1 MWAVALSGANA
12 QTLAECQQAAER
24 NYPLIKRM
32 DLITQTA
39 ALTVANIQKGWLP
52 QLTVTAQA
60 TLQSDVTAFPEQM
73 QTVYQQMGIDIK
85 GLRKDQ
91 YRIGVDVQQTV
102 FDGGAIS
109 SRKEVARREAGVE
122 IARQEVDIYKVR
134 QRVNELYFSL
144 LLLDQQIAL
153 SRDLE
158 QLLSS
163 NEQKLGTMFKSGTAA
178 ESDYLSL
185 KAERLKA
192 AQQLASLLSQ
202 RQSAAAI
209 LSVFCGIEVKSP
221 VKPSPTYDAAPAVR
235 PELRLADSQVARAK
249 ATLGKAEHVRQ
260 ARKVAQQ
267 CQVLLKN
274 DGNLLPLKRN
284 QRIAV
289 IGPLGNSANDMLG
302 CWSGSSE
309 KVLPVSLID
318 GLKTAVGTQGCVE
331 YATGSHLVKDPE
343 LEKILVGS
351 FMGLAKAGNAKESTW
366 RSNGELLREALVVAS
381 RSDVIIAALGENMNM
396 NGEGASR
403 ATPNLPEPQL
413 QLLEALVATG
423 KPIVLVVFTGRPL
436 ELTWADQH
444 VPAIL
449 NAWFPGV
456 EAGNAIADV
465 LFGDVNPSAKI
476 TVTFPRS
483 IGQIPIHYNHKNT
496 GRPHSADDAPY
507 IRFKSNYIDVVNAP
521 LYPFGYGLSYTT
533 FTYDR
538 MKLSS
543 NTLSKDGKLTAS
555 IQVKNTGARAGKET
569 VQLYIHDV
577 ISSSTRPVKELKGFK
592 QIELQAGECQIVSF
606 EITSEDLKFYNHE
619 LEYVCEPGEFEVMIG
634 PNSRDVISAS
644 FVYN

>member
-1 MWAVALSGANA
+1 MRIKAFIIMWAVALSGANA

-178 ESDYLSL
+178 ESDYLSV

-192 AQQLASLLSQ
+192 TQQLASLLSQ

-221 VKPSPTYDAAPAVR
+221 VKPSLTYDAAPAVR
-235 PELRLADSQVARAK
+235 PELRLADSQVALANAREK
-249 ATLGKAEHVRQ
+249 ALGAALLPRIGLFAQGFYGYPGYNMFEDMMRRRWSLNGMIG
-260 ARKVAQQ
+260 ARLTWNIGA
-267 CQVLLKN
+267 LYTRKN
-274 DGNLLPLKRN
+274 DKAQLRLARESAENSREVFLFNNKLEEMRYNEHTARYRQLMADDEEIIALRSRVRKAAESKLAHGI
-284 QRIAV
+284 IAV
-289 IGPLGNSANDMLG
+289 ND
-302 CWSGSSE
+302 
-309 KVLPVSLID
+309 
-318 GLKTAVGTQGCVE
+318 
-331 YATGSHLVKDPE
+331 
-343 LEKILVGS
+343 
-351 FMGLAKAGNAKESTW
+351 
-366 RSNGELLREALVVAS
+366 LLREINA
-381 RSDVIIAALGENMNM
+381 ENTARVQQSMHEIEMLKAIYN
-396 NGEGASR
+396 A
-403 ATPNLPEPQL
+403 
-413 QLLEALVATG
+413 
-423 KPIVLVVFTGRPL
+423 KFT
-436 ELTWADQH
+436 T
-444 VPAIL
+444 
-449 NAWFPGV
+449 N
-456 EAGNAIADV
+456 N
-465 LFGDVNPSAKI
+465 
-476 TVTFPRS
+476 
-483 IGQIPIHYNHKNT
+483 
-496 GRPHSADDAPY
+496 
-507 IRFKSNYIDVVNAP
+507 
-521 LYPFGYGLSYTT
+521 
-533 FTYDR
+533 
-538 MKLSS
+538 
-543 NTLSKDGKLTAS
+543 
-555 IQVKNTGARAGKET
+555 
-569 VQLYIHDV
+569 
-577 ISSSTRPVKELKGFK
+577 
-592 QIELQAGECQIVSF
+592 
-606 EITSEDLKFYNHE
+606 
-619 LEYVCEPGEFEVMIG
+619 
-634 PNSRDVISAS
+634 
-644 FVYN
+644 